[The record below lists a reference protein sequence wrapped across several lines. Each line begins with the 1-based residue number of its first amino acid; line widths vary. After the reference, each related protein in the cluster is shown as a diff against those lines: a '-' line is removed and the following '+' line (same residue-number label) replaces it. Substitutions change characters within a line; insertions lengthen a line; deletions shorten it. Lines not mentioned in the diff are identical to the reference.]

1 MKQTDDGQDVMEQ
14 LSVLAPQPGDAPRAP
29 QQALALLKSRLD
41 ERRESPLIAL
51 WRNLSMRRHRAA
63 ISGLA
68 ALLLLVAV
76 LALPPVRAA
85 ASDFLGLFRVQKFA
99 AISISPQQMVLL
111 EQVAEQGL
119 YPGEFQSIQ
128 DPAPPQEVATLE
140 EAIALAGGPVQSVEA
155 LGPPSRIQVSG
166 SGSGRL
172 VVDLQ
177 SARRILRAADV
188 DPRLLP
194 NSLEGAEIDATVF
207 PMVEQRWGDDLILM
221 QSPSPQIDYPDDVDP
236 DVIGQALLQM
246 LGMSQAEAERL
257 ATRIDWSSTLLLPVP
272 ENLATFSEVTVN
284 GNSALA
290 LTSLEGGE
298 NTLMWQE
305 AGVIYVLIGADSI
318 DALQDIAQS
327 VQ

>member
-1 MKQTDDGQDVMEQ
+1 MKQTDDVQDVMEQ
-14 LSVLAPQPGDAPRAP
+14 LSILAPQPGDAPRAP
-29 QQALALLKSRLD
+29 QQALAQLKSRLD
-41 ERRESPLIAL
+41 ERRESPLITL
-51 WRNLSMRRHRAA
+51 WRNLSMRKHRVA
-63 ISGLA
+63 ISGLVA
-68 ALLLLVAV
+68 VMLIIAV

-119 YPGEFQSIQ
+119 YPGEFHAIQ

-140 EAIALAGGPVQSVEA
+140 EATALAGGPVRTAAA
-155 LGPPSRIQVSG
+155 LGPPTRIQVSG
-166 SGSGRL
+166 AGSGRL

-188 DPRLLP
+188 NPRLLP
-194 NSLEGAEIDATVF
+194 DSLDGAEINATIY
-207 PMVEQRWGDDLILM
+207 PAVEQRWGDELVLM
-221 QSPSPQIDYPDDVDP
+221 QSQSPQIDYPDDVNA

-257 ATRIDWSSTLLLPVP
+257 ASNIDWSSTLLLPVP
-272 ENLATFSEVTVN
+272 EKLATFSEVNVN

-290 LTSLEGGE
+290 LTSLEDGE
-298 NTLMWQE
+298 NSLMWQQD
-305 AGVIYVLIGADSI
+305 GVIYVLIGADSI
-318 DALQDIAQS
+318 DALRDIAQS